1 MAVLEDLYL
10 PFRPKR
16 RTRATIAREKGL
28 EPLAKQLMAQH
39 HDVRPELVSRK
50 YISDEKGVADEDAA
64 LAGARDIMAEWISEN
79 AIARHKL
86 RQLFQRSAMMR
97 SKVAKGK
104 EEEGEKYQI
113 YFDAEEKASRAPSHR
128 VLAMLRGEAEGF
140 LKLSIEPS
148 AIEAVELLE
157 RLFVRN
163 QSASASQVQSAAF
176 DSYKRLIQPSLETE
190 MRQML
195 KERADAEAI
204 RVFAENL
211 RQLLMAAP
219 LRGRNVLAID
229 PGFRTGCKVVCLDAN
244 GKLLHNETI
253 YPHPPENKVKDSAA
267 KIRSLVNAYRITAI
281 AVGNGTAGR
290 ETEAFI
296 RHIPFEGDMVA
307 VMVNEAGASVYSASA
322 VAREEFPDYDVTVR
336 GAVSIGRRLIDPL
349 AELVKIDPKSIGV
362 GQYQHDVDQNA
373 LHGSLNDV
381 VVNCVNQVGVD
392 LNTASK
398 ELLTYVSGIGP
409 ALAKSIVDYRVKN
422 GGFKSRRELIKVPR
436 LGEKAFEQA
445 AGFLRISGAA
455 NPLDASAVHPE
466 SYPVVD
472 AMVSKLGV
480 TVANLMNSVEL
491 REKLNLAEF
500 VTERV
505 GLPTLT
511 DIMAELSKPGRD
523 PRNAYEVFEFDRN
536 VHSVADLVVGMELPG
551 IITNITNFGAFVD
564 IGVHQD
570 GLVHV
575 SQLADRFVRDPNEVV
590 SLNQKVMVRVLEVDV
605 ARKRIN
611 LTMKKK

>member
-1 MAVLEDLYL
+1 
-10 PFRPKR
+10 
-16 RTRATIAREKGL
+16 
-28 EPLAKQLMAQH
+28 
-39 HDVRPELVSRK
+39 
-50 YISDEKGVADEDAA
+50 
-64 LAGARDIMAEWISEN
+64 
-79 AIARHKL
+79 
-86 RQLFQRSAMMR
+86 
-97 SKVAKGK
+97 
-104 EEEGEKYQI
+104 
-113 YFDAEEKASRAPSHR
+113 
-128 VLAMLRGEAEGF
+128 
-140 LKLSIEPS
+140 
-148 AIEAVELLE
+148 
-157 RLFVRN
+157 
-163 QSASASQVQSAAF
+163 
-176 DSYKRLIQPSLETE
+176 LI
-190 MRQML
+190 
-195 KERADAEAI
+195 
-204 RVFAENL
+204 N
-211 RQLLMAAP
+211 
-219 LRGRNVLAID
+219 
-229 PGFRTGCKVVCLDAN
+229 
-244 GKLLHNETI
+244 
-253 YPHPPENKVKDSAA
+253 
-267 KIRSLVNAYRITAI
+267 
-281 AVGNGTAGR
+281 
-290 ETEAFI
+290 
-296 RHIPFEGDMVA
+296 
-307 VMVNEAGASVYSASA
+307 
-322 VAREEFPDYDVTVR
+322 
-336 GAVSIGRRLIDPL
+336 
-349 AELVKIDPKSIGV
+349 
-362 GQYQHDVDQNA
+362 
-373 LHGSLNDV
+373 
-381 VVNCVNQVGVD
+381 
-392 LNTASK
+392 
-398 ELLTYVSGIGP
+398 
-409 ALAKSIVDYRVKN
+409 
-422 GGFKSRRELIKVPR
+422 VPR

-445 AGFLRISGAA
+445 AGFLRIPGAA